1 MNESHD
7 KREGPP
13 TPKELGEA
21 LAAQIGGQEWVLD
34 ASDAPNAE
42 CGIQNAE
49 SNAAEGDEQ
58 SAISNQQSA
67 IPLAEAAV
75 EPEVPPS
82 PLQIIEALLFV
93 GGQPLK
99 AERAGEIIRGLEPGQ
114 FHEGVDVLNRV
125 YRLQNRPYYI
135 TASEKGYVLVV
146 RPRYRSLRDKIFGG
160 PREARLTQAALDVLA
175 LVAYRQPAAKA
186 EIDSVRGVDSGH
198 VLRQLVRLGLI
209 AVVQRAEAKQ
219 REVSYGTTSRFLDL
233 FNLKDL
239 EDLPQTGD
247 PQRL

>member
-1 MNESHD
+1 MTEPNESSD
-7 KREGPP
+7 APP
-13 TPKELGEA
+13 SPRQLGEA

-34 ASDAPNAE
+34 AEDAPSAE
-42 CGIQNAE
+42 VGTRSAE
-49 SNAAEGDEQ
+49 PEMPSSEFRTPSSELEV
-58 SAISNQQSA
+58 
-67 IPLAEAAV
+67 PLAEAAV
-75 EPEVPPS
+75 EPEVPPT
-82 PLQIIEALLFV
+82 PLQIIEAMLFV

-99 AERAGEIIRGLEPGQ
+99 PARAGEIIRGLSPEQ
-114 FHEGVDVLNRV
+114 FRETIEVLNRV
-125 YRLQNRPYYI
+125 YRLQNRPYHI
-135 TASEKGYVLVV
+135 AASEAGCVLAV
-146 RPRYRSLRDKIFGG
+146 RPRYRGLREKIFGG

-219 REVSYGTTSRFLDL
+219 REVGYGTTQRFLDL
-233 FNLKDL
+233 FNLGGLD
-239 EDLPQTGD
+239 DLPQTGD